1 MSRLKTPLS
10 LSAAL
15 ALVFAATPAWAQVYA
30 VDFVATAATGAAMS
44 PDASVIAGTVTL
56 PPTCNDC
63 SPTFSVPAIW
73 ANGRRHLLDF
83 PAGSAYIVF
92 AGISPQGWVAG
103 SAMSLDSTRGR
114 AMLWQPVGNTYE
126 ALDLGTLP
134 GEEGA
139 TVAGIDDQHRVFGT
153 SSTWTVSATPFVWTA
168 LDGMS
173 SLVAAGYPGEPPA
186 AVSPGGMIAT
196 TTLTYRY
203 GDPASVEAVAPPPP
217 GYFGASFALTGGVND
232 DGVRASFLLSTS
244 SQSESLRYLARYSAD
259 AGWSV
264 ISGFSGRNSNFGVG
278 SIDAQGTITG
288 TVLNAGVRA
297 QGPAGLAQSLAASV
311 SPAYGPTTVTYGG
324 DQAADGSILAG
335 VSVGRSERLVR
346 LVPVEPC
353 ADQCVRV
360 ASLTMTGRMISERGK
375 PGQCTDLA
383 RNTVSAKLLVTD
395 ENGLPLRGATV
406 RGRFLDDYFL
416 DATVTVTTN
425 RKGIATAKHDGPA
438 CVGAIA
444 FLVEG
449 ASGGGRTLDR
459 TTGVLTSYVIPQPRR

>member
-1 MSRLKTPLS
+1 MSRLRVPPFLC
-10 LSAAL
+10 AAL
-15 ALVFAATPAWAQVYA
+15 AVAFAATPAGAQVYA
-30 VDFVATAATGAAMS
+30 VDFVATAATGATMS
-44 PDASVIAGTVTL
+44 PGAGVIAGNVTL
-56 PPTCNDC
+56 PPACNGC

-73 ANGRRHLLDF
+73 ANGQRHLLDL
-83 PAGSAYIVF
+83 PAGSAYITF
-92 AGISPQGWVAG
+92 AGISPEGWVAG
-103 SAMSLDSTRGR
+103 SAMSLDATRGR
-114 AMLWQPVGNTYE
+114 AMLWRPAGNAYE
-126 ALDLGTLP
+126 PLDLGTLP

-153 SSTWTVSATPFVWTA
+153 SSTWTVSATPFVWTPV
-168 LDGMS
+168 DGMS
-173 SLVAAGYPGEPPA
+173 SLIVAGYPAESPV
-186 AVSPGGMIAT
+186 AVSPAGTIAT

-203 GDPASVEAVAPPPP
+203 GDPASVEAVAPAPP
-217 GYFGASFALTGGVND
+217 GYFGPSFAVTGGVND

-244 SQSESLRYLARYSAD
+244 SQSLRYLARYSAD
-259 AGWSV
+259 AGWQI
-264 ISGFSGRNSNFGVG
+264 ISGFSGSSSRWGVG
-278 SIDAQGTITG
+278 SIDALGTVTG

-297 QGPAGLAQSLAASV
+297 VGPDGVAASLAANV

-346 LVPVEPC
+346 LVPAEPC
-353 ADQCVRV
+353 AEQCARV

-406 RGRFLDDYFL
+406 RGRFLDDYYL
-416 DATVTVTTN
+416 DSTVTVTTN
-425 RKGIATAKHDGPA
+425 RKGIATAKHDGPP

-449 ASGGGRTLDR
+449 VDAGSRTLDR